1 MFIQTGLW
9 GGYPAATGYRHN
21 IRNTNFFDVVER
33 REPYPTHEPDP
44 ADSEL
49 ARMIDGERQFDLE
62 TTTLPEVM
70 RQGDLYLCCFR
81 GAAGVGDPLERPF
94 ESVSADVEGEYL
106 LPRYAESVYGV
117 VAGDPEATEAR
128 RAEMREERG
137 RRAVPVRN
145 WMKGERQRILDG
157 DMIEPVKV
165 MYAESIR
172 LSESW
177 AREFREFWELPED
190 FDFDVPTPT
199 VELTRALREQ
209 EATIG

>member
-1 MFIQTGLW
+1 
-9 GGYPAATGYRHN
+9 
-21 IRNTNFFDVVER
+21 
-33 REPYPTHEPDP
+33 
-44 ADSEL
+44 
-49 ARMIDGERQFDLE
+49 
-62 TTTLPEVM
+62 
-70 RQGDLYLCCFR
+70 
-81 GAAGVGDPLERPF
+81 
-94 ESVSADVEGEYL
+94 
-106 LPRYAESVYGV
+106 
-117 VAGDPEATEAR
+117 
-128 RAEMREERG
+128 
-137 RRAVPVRN
+137 VPVRN